1 MDSPPDHPLLEQ
13 AILIPDERTVATV
26 DKCFREAITTSLD
39 TQRCPHAYAL
49 SAGQRAALTTQLD
62 QVRDALLQAVEANTA
77 RWPEACERLLPE
89 SPDDAA
95 VRTELRA
102 QRARVREL
110 EARLSEHRQQVAT
123 SIESLLTERAAN
135 WLQQVERLQAELQ
148 AASAAEEDD
157 EDGGVTTG
165 EGEAASRQQLL
176 QEVQARY
183 AVVMELMATLADKVP
198 PLAHKAARLQQV
210 IESFGSGAPSHTE
223 RFITEDARRLLR
235 ESLGGTSAGENR
247 RPEADHTATVVPGV
261 PATAADKQAA
271 AARRTRATL
280 AAAMRAQRQRH
291 TAG

>member
-1 MDSPPDHPLLEQ
+1 MDSPPDHPIPES
-13 AILIPDERTVATV
+13 AILIPDEHIVATIEE
-26 DKCFREAITTSLD
+26 CFREAIITSLD
-39 TQRCPHAYAL
+39 THRCPHAYAL
-49 SAGQRAALTTQLD
+49 SAAQRAALAIRLD
-62 QVRDALLQAVEANTA
+62 QVRDALMQAVEANTA
-77 RWPEACERLLPE
+77 RWPEAYERLLPE

-95 VRTELRA
+95 VRAELRA

-110 EARLSEHRQQVAT
+110 EARLSERRRQVAT
-123 SIESLLTERAAN
+123 KIELLLTERAAN

-148 AASAAEEDD
+148 AASAAEED
-157 EDGGVTTG
+157 EEEGGAMTG

-183 AVVMELMATLADKVP
+183 AVVMELMAALTDKVP
-198 PLAHKAARLQQV
+198 PLTDKAARLQQV

-247 RPEADHTATVVPGV
+247 RPDADNSATAVPGV
-261 PATAADKQAA
+261 PATAADKQAD